1 MADFDPTFDPAADG
15 LDTDESAPGGSRT
28 GRGPS
33 VLLLLAAI
41 VALAVSGW
49 ALVGP
54 FSVDFLTSLDMGWV
68 LVGGAIVIGAVLVLL
83 PARRSRR

>member
-1 MADFDPTFDPAADG
+1 MTDFDPAFDSAAG
-15 LDTDESAPGGSRT
+15 TGDTDTEQTCGRA

-33 VLLLLAAI
+33 ILLLLSAI
-41 VALAVSGW
+41 VALAVSCW

-54 FSVDFLTSLDMGWV
+54 FSVEFLTSLDMGWV

-83 PARRSRR
+83 PARRSRN